1 MPRMLTPLGLISRR
15 TPQIFSLGE
24 CKLTMT
30 TELGFMS
37 RPYRCLDSVYR
48 PGFVRLPAITERVTK
63 QPTPEALESFRGGLV
78 SVIQPSESVPQVAFR
93 GYFEAKPTLA
103 GDARI
108 CVHARVSA
116 GFREQGRRHAS
127 EPQNKRRR

>member
-1 MPRMLTPLGLISRR
+1 MPRMVTPLGLISRR

-37 RPYRCLDSVYR
+37 RAGASIQSTAE
-48 PGFVRLPAITERVTK
+48 VRQTGGDYGASDE
-63 QPTPEALESFRGGLV
+63 EANSGSSESFLGGLV
-78 SVIQPSESVPQVAFR
+78 GVIEPSESVPQVRFR

-116 GFREQGRRHAS
+116 GFREQGRRHGI
-127 EPQNKRRR
+127 ELQDKRRR